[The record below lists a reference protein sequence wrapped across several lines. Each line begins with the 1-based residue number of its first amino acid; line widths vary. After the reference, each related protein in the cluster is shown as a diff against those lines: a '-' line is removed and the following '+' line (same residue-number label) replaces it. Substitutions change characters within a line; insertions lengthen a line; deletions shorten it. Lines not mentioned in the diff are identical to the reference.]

1 MSARGTAHRREASGP
16 GRLACRAVGPDRG
29 AQRGPQG
36 RPTGPGSGHGAVVDP
51 AGRPGLRPDLLGGV
65 DRRVVG
71 VGGRWVATPDPC
83 AGAGSGSAEHM
94 GLVGAAGGVSR
105 VLDAHREHPHP
116 RPTDGDVAGVA
127 RPVGV
132 ARHPAHGRGRWP
144 CWPGDPQVHG
154 VADGAG
160 RARSRRA
167 GSVVGPSRPGADHPA
182 ARLPTGRSLG
192 ADVPGCRRPRGGAGP
207 GPTTT
212 NAQAADLPSTATL
225 AGGRFAVRMAL
236 STSGA
241 LSRDAAAGN
250 GNGGYV
256 DNGSR

>member
-1 MSARGTAHRREASGP
+1 MSARGTAHRR
-16 GRLACRAVGPDRG
+16 RARRAGRG
-29 AQRGPQG
+29 AAAPCCWS
-36 RPTGPGSGHGAVVDP
+36 RPRCSACSSRSSDWPRFRPRAVVDP

-105 VLDAHREHPHP
+105 ILDAHREHPHP
-116 RPTDGDVAGVA
+116 RPTDGTWRGRHDLSGLLGIQLTAGTLA
-127 RPVGV
+127 LLAGRDRWLGRPARARTIQLPGSRPVGRW
-132 ARHPAHGRGRWP
+132 ARTYRVVVGLAAALGLARRPPTRKLPTCLVQRRWP
-144 CWPGDPQVHG
+144 V
-154 VADGAG
+154 
-160 RARSRRA
+160 A
-167 GSVVGPSRPGADHPA
+167 GSPA
-182 ARLPTGRSLG
+182 
-192 ADVPGCRRPRGGAGP
+192 
-207 GPTTT
+207 
-212 NAQAADLPSTATL
+212 
-225 AGGRFAVRMAL
+225 FAVRMAL

-250 GNGGYV
+250 GNGRFV